1 MDIILDLADQLLL
14 DCCWSRFF
22 PIHPNT
28 LKKPLGHHTTVSI
41 LSLSR
46 TMDIHTQL
54 NSSYSVFTG
63 DDSSFSCDALSF
75 QPQLDR
81 AKDSVTHF
89 ISSHLNPHT
98 GLDHQRCPSKFARDN
113 FFRQSVSIF
122 IITFIG
128 ILFLYF
134 SLST

>member
-14 DCCWSRFF
+14 DCCWSRLF
-22 PIHPNT
+22 PVHPNA
-28 LKKPLGHHTTVSI
+28 LKKPLDYPTTVSI
-41 LSLSR
+41 PSLSR
-46 TMDIHTQL
+46 TMAIHTQL
-54 NSSYSVFTG
+54 NSSNSVFTG

-81 AKDSVTHF
+81 TKDDVTHV
-89 ISSHLNPHT
+89 ISSHLTPHT
-98 GLDHQRCPSKFARDN
+98 GLYHQRCRSKFARDN
-113 FFRQSVSIF
+113 LFRQSVSIF